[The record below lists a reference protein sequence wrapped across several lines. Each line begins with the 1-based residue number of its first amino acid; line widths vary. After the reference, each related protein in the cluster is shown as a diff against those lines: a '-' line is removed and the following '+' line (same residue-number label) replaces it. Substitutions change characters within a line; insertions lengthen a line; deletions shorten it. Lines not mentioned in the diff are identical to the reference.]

1 MPSTGGRTVGAVDIC
16 LRNGTRVLIRPITAD
31 DKALLVRGMAALSP
45 RSARLRFL
53 APKDHLSL
61 AELRYLT
68 EVDHVDHYALV
79 AVLADDPSTLA
90 GVGRWVRDG
99 EHPEA
104 AEVAVVVGDCHQGQ
118 GLGTALGVALA
129 DGARALGVGRFT
141 ALMLPEN
148 TAAQRLFAH
157 ISGRLS
163 TRVEGGNYALVA
175 DLAA

>member
-1 MPSTGGRTVGAVDIC
+1 MPPTAERTVGGVDVC
-16 LRNGTRVLIRPITAD
+16 LRNGTRVLIRPIRPD
-31 DKALLVRGMAALSP
+31 DKALLARGMASLSP

-53 APKDHLSL
+53 APKNRLSV

-79 AVLADDPSTLA
+79 AVLADDPTTLA
-90 GVGRWVRDG
+90 GVGRWVRDAV
-99 EHPEA
+99 HPDR

-118 GLGTALGVALA
+118 GLGTTLGIALA

-141 ALMLPEN
+141 ATMLPEN
-148 TAAQRLFAH
+148 VAAQRLFAH
-157 ISGRLS
+157 ISGRL
-163 TRVEGGNYALVA
+163 TRRVDGGNYELVA

>member
-1 MPSTGGRTVGAVDIC
+1 VDVC

-45 RSARLRFL
+45 QSARLRFL
-53 APKDHLSL
+53 APKRHLTL

-68 EVDHVDHYALV
+68 EVDHIDHYALV
-79 AVLADDPSTLA
+79 AVLADDPTTMA

-99 EHPEA
+99 DHPDA
-104 AEVAVVVGDCHQGQ
+104 AEVAIVVGDCYQRQ
-118 GLGTALGVALA
+118 GLGTALGTALG
-129 DGARALGVGRFT
+129 DGARALGIARFT
-141 ALMLPEN
+141 AMMLPEN

-163 TRVEGGNYALVA
+163 TRVDRGTYELAA

>member
-1 MPSTGGRTVGAVDIC
+1 
-16 LRNGTRVLIRPITAD
+16 
-31 DKALLVRGMAALSP
+31 MASLSP
-45 RSARLRFL
+45 QSARLRFL
-53 APKDHLSL
+53 APKNHLTL

-79 AVLADDPSTLA
+79 AVLADDPTTMA

-99 EHPEA
+99 DHPDA
-104 AEVAVVVGDCHQGQ
+104 AEVAIVVGDCYQRQ
-118 GLGTALGVALA
+118 GLGTALGTALG
-129 DGARALGVGRFT
+129 DGARALGIARFT
-141 ALMLPEN
+141 AMMLPEN

-163 TRVEGGNYALVA
+163 TRVDRGTYALVA